1 MIAGLYQWSA
11 VKAVCLA
18 HCHVPSEFLRQRYAA
33 GVRGALKL
41 GFGHSMAC
49 VGCCWV
55 LMLLAWIGGT
65 MNLAWMVVLTLFVAL
80 EKLLGTRAAVL
91 RLSAL
96 VLLGAGIVQM
106 VASLR

>member
-1 MIAGLYQWSA
+1 
-11 VKAVCLA
+11 
-18 HCHVPSEFLRQRYAA
+18 
-33 GVRGALKL
+33 
-41 GFGHSMAC
+41 MAC

-80 EKLLGTRAAVL
+80 EKLLGTRPAVL

-106 VASLR
+106 VAPLR

>member
-1 MIAGLYQWSA
+1 
-11 VKAVCLA
+11 
-18 HCHVPSEFLRQRYAA
+18 
-33 GVRGALKL
+33 
-41 GFGHSMAC
+41 
-49 VGCCWV
+49 
-55 LMLLAWIGGT
+55 

-106 VASLR
+106 AASLR